1 MTTDRLVV
9 DFAPMEGA
17 VLRMLGL
24 VERRGFRVSGIGM
37 TERPCG
43 KQASLELEIVARDS
57 GRRIDVLG
65 LQLRRLH
72 GVSDVTFAPP
82 CVQERAA

>member
-1 MTTDRLVV
+1 MTERLVV

-17 VLRMLGL
+17 VLRLLGL

-43 KQASLELEIVARDS
+43 TQASLELDVVARDG
-57 GRRIDVLG
+57 GRRLDVLG
-65 LQLRRLH
+65 LQLKRLH

-82 CVQERAA
+82 QVRERAA